1 MNIGTTSQV
10 VPSPASLYG
19 NQGSRCP
26 FLFSSLKPA
35 TKAEVSKKPP
45 RQRSGGGGVGRVFM
59 RRGGTGC
66 ESSRASRILS
76 QAGEPSVLRS
86 PARGSS
92 MAERSAKSLPRS
104 QVVSKV
110 CQLSRCPWFCSG
122 SSSICSHSGTAVSA
136 SCGRSI
142 RLGLMVLREFIRT
155 IYHEVEIYESGA
167 FERGQC

>member
-86 PARGSS
+86 PARAHLWPKGAPKPTPFSS
-92 MAERSAKSLPRS
+92 CFEGMPAFALPLVLLRLLVNLLAFRNSGFSLLRRVYTFGLDGPSRIHS
-104 QVVSKV
+104 DH
-110 CQLSRCPWFCSG
+110 LSRG
-122 SSSICSHSGTAVSA
+122 GDLRK
-136 SCGRSI
+136 RS
-142 RLGLMVLREFIRT
+142 F
-155 IYHEVEIYESGA
+155 
-167 FERGQC
+167 